1 MDWSNNDQL
10 MIDFFRMEDIAN
22 YLALKKEYAKL
33 KKENERLKEE
43 NKIIPNDAKLVSKN
57 IGCEVV
63 IEYNQDLPKKSI
75 EMIVKEKYCKALFKN
90 LEVYKVET
98 LTPILSEKNIR
109 EKYHVI
115 IPKRQI
121 DFKEDVY

>member
-1 MDWSNNDQL
+1 

-57 IGCEVV
+57 IGGEVC
-63 IEYNQDLPKKSI
+63 IE
-75 EMIVKEKYCKALFKN
+75 
-90 LEVYKVET
+90 
-98 LTPILSEKNIR
+98 
-109 EKYHVI
+109 
-115 IPKRQI
+115 
-121 DFKEDVY
+121 